1 MKLAK
6 EGLKFILPALGAG
19 LVCLLAGWTLAGILF
34 LAPAAAF
41 IFFFR
46 DPERLPPEGGRLIV
60 SPADGRVMAVE
71 EAAAHPDLGGPARRV
86 VIFLSLLD
94 VHVVRS
100 PVAGRA
106 AAVRYNPGSFLPAY
120 RPEAGERNESST
132 IVLREGPIDLV
143 LKLMVGVAARRI
155 KRFIKAGDVV
165 ARGQRIGLM
174 YFGSRAEVF
183 VPPAAAVRVSPGMKV
198 RAGES
203 VIAEVAE

>member
-1 MKLAK
+1 MRPAK
-6 EGLKFILPALGAG
+6 EGLKFILPALGAA
-19 LVCLLAGWTLAGILF
+19 LACFLAGWTLVGVLF
-34 LAPAAAF
+34 LVPAAAF

-46 DPERLPPEGGRLIV
+46 DPERLPPEGEHLIV

-71 EAAAHPDLGGPARRV
+71 ETTSHPDLGGPARRV

-106 AAVRYNPGSFLPAY
+106 VAVRYKPGCFLPAY

-132 IVLREGPIDLV
+132 IILREGPTDLV

-155 KRFIKAGDVV
+155 KRFIKEGDAV
-165 ARGQRIGLM
+165 ARGQRVGLM

-183 VPPAAAVRVSPGMKV
+183 VPPTAAVRVSPGMKV

-203 VIAEVAE
+203 VIAEVVE

>member
-1 MKLAK
+1 MRLAK
-6 EGLKFILPALGAG
+6 EGLKFILPALGAA
-19 LVCLLAGWTLAGILF
+19 LACFLAGWTLAGVLF
-34 LAPAAAF
+34 LVPAAAF

-46 DPERLPPEGGRLIV
+46 DPERLPPEGERLIV

-71 EAAAHPDLGGPARRV
+71 EAASHPDLGGPARRV

-100 PVAGRA
+100 PVAGRT
-106 AAVRYNPGSFLPAY
+106 AAVRYNPGRFLPAY
-120 RPEAGERNESST
+120 RPEAGEKNESST
-132 IVLREGPIDLV
+132 IVLREGPTDLV

-155 KRFIKAGDVV
+155 KRFIKEGDAV

-183 VPPAAAVRVSPGMKV
+183 VPPAAAVGVSPGMKV